1 MVLVRFDE
9 KKLSDITGVAGD
21 RLLKVPWL
29 LGGEARREEGDIVM
43 EFNPDRPD
51 LYSIQGV
58 SRAIRT
64 FEGLEHFTKQAI
76 MNEELEVI
84 SHPPAYRP
92 YFSVGIVRGTRVRN
106 FIKEIID
113 FQEKVHLS
121 IGRNRKL
128 SSIGLHDLRKVKF
141 PITYKEVTRD
151 KMFLPL
157 SETKEVQISDFM
169 KSNQKALEY
178 GDLVPD
184 DIPALIDSEGRIFSL
199 PPILN
204 SSITTVTEDTEDI
217 LVDVEG
223 TNQNAVDRTM
233 ILMLTALSYPAGT
246 ISTLK
251 MNGKVVP
258 EITYQERNISRQ
270 SIRRMLGYDLSEQE
284 VHSSLDRMGYGFNG
298 DSVLI
303 PLYRTDIIADVDV
316 MEDIFKGLGYDRVQ
330 RRKEGFVSYGKADSL
345 RSIESKLR
353 HLLVGYDLNESV
365 SSVLVNKRYIAT
377 YGFSDDGM
385 EIMNPV
391 SQEQDMVR
399 TRMSPSLMQ
408 TFMNNFRNPYPQR
421 IFEIGTVFQEG
432 MEKDVLGIGIAD
444 RSASFSEI
452 KGIFVGILE
461 DLGIEGYEITRDE
474 QAMYATGR
482 VAGIRIGEKK
492 IGFFGEIHP
501 RILKDIGM
509 KMPVVMGE
517 LDIQEVLS

>member
-9 KKLSDITGVAGD
+9 KKLSDITGVTEE

-29 LGGEARREEGDIVM
+29 LGGEARKEEGDIVM

-58 SRAIRT
+58 SRGIRT
-64 FEGLEHFTKQAI
+64 YEGLEHFTTQNI
-76 MNEELEVI
+76 REEVFEVI
-84 SHPPAYRP
+84 SNPPSYRP
-92 YFSVGIVRGTRVRN
+92 YFSVGIVRGARVRN

-113 FQEKVHLS
+113 FQEKIHLS

-128 SSIGLHDLRKVKF
+128 SSIGLHDLKKVKF
-141 PITYKEVTRD
+141 PITYAEVTRD
-151 KMFLPL
+151 KMFIPL
-157 SETKEVQISDFM
+157 GEKEEVQISDFM

-184 DIPALIDSEGRIFSL
+184 KIPGLIDSDGRIFSL

-223 TNQNAVDRTM
+223 TSKNAVDRTI
-233 ILMLTALSYPAGT
+233 ILMLTALSYPSGT

-251 MNGKVVP
+251 MNGKIVP
-258 EITYQERNISRQ
+258 EIEYQERNVSRQ
-270 SIRRMLGYDLSEQE
+270 SMKKMLGYDLSELE
-284 VHSSLDRMGYGFNG
+284 IHSSLDRMGYGFNG
-298 DSVLI
+298 QSVVI
-303 PLYRTDIIADVDV
+303 PLYRTDIIADIDV
-316 MEDIFKGLGYDRVQ
+316 IEDIFKGLGYDRVQ
-330 RRKEGFVSYGKADSL
+330 RRREGFVSYGKADPL

-377 YGFSDDGM
+377 YGFNDEGM

-421 IFEIGTVFQEG
+421 IYEIGSVFVEG
-432 MEKDVLGIGIAD
+432 KEKDVLGIGIAD
-444 RSASFSEI
+444 RTASFSEI
-452 KGIFVGILE
+452 KGIFVGVLE
-461 DLGIEGYEITRDE
+461 DLGVEKYEIIRDE
-474 QAMYATGR
+474 QAMYAPGR
-482 VAGIRIGEKK
+482 VAGIKIGERK
-492 IGFFGEIHP
+492 IGFFGEVHP
-501 RILKDIGM
+501 RILRNVGM

-517 LDIQEVLS
+517 LDIQEVMS